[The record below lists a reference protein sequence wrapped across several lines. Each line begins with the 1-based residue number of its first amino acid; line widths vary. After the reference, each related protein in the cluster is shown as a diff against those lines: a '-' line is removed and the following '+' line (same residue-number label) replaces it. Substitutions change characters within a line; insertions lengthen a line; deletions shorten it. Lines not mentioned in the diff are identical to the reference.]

1 MWRNNVQTHKAP
13 DFLRLQKNKKCL
25 FPLIKGCVG
34 YICSGLFLGLK
45 ESTCETRKNVF
56 CFKSTFCSQENQSL
70 EYKRI
75 QIS

>member
-1 MWRNNVQTHKAP
+1 MQTHKAP
-13 DFLRLQKNKKCL
+13 DFLRSQKNKKCL

-34 YICSGLFLGLK
+34 YIFRRLFLALK
-45 ESTCETRKNVF
+45 ESTCETRKDVF
-56 CFKSTFCSQENQSL
+56 CFKSTFCSQENQIL